1 MIKIMNISAMVLSV
15 ALLAG
20 CQTSNAIK
28 NASSD
33 GMANM
38 FTCDKI
44 ETTFDAYDKD
54 KNSFPALQQ
63 ITDMVGIDSSSFD
76 RSNTASYFGMVKSGV
91 NTALML
97 KGCPTI

>member
-1 MIKIMNISAMVLSV
+1 MIKIVNISIV
-15 ALLAG
+15 ALTAVLLTG

-44 ETTFDAYDKD
+44 EMTFDAYDQD

-63 ITDMVGIDSSSFD
+63 ITDMVGIDSSNFD
-76 RSNTASYFGMVKSGV
+76 SSNTASYFGMVKTGV

-97 KGCPTI
+97 KGCPAM

>member
-1 MIKIMNISAMVLSV
+1 MIKIVNISIV
-15 ALLAG
+15 ALTAVLLTG

-33 GMANM
+33 GMADM

-44 ETTFDAYDKD
+44 ETTFDAYDQD

-63 ITDMVGIDSSSFD
+63 ITDMVGIDSSNFD
-76 RSNTASYFGMVKSGV
+76 SSNTASYFGMVKTGV

-97 KGCPTI
+97 KGCSAM